1 VSVCRLQKRVGR
13 DQETHGCGRDP
24 DGERGRFGG
33 GGGTVPIGGA
43 HETERAGERMG
54 SRVDERAC
62 VTKRDGSRAR
72 RKLVLTSRPHWV
84 ERGRESMRGMVL
96 TVRLSG
102 RGGHARVGAR
112 IGFWPS

>member
-1 VSVCRLQKRVGR
+1 VCAGSRKGSVVTRKRTVVGVTPA
-13 DQETHGCGRDP
+13 ESAGGS
-24 DGERGRFGG
+24 G
-33 GGGTVPIGGA
+33 GGGTVPTGGA

-54 SRVDERAC
+54 SRVDERAR